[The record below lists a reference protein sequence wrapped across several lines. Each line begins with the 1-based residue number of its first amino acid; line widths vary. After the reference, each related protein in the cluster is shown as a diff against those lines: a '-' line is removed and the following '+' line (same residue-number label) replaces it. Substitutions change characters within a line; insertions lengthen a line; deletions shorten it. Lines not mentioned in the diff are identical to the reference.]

1 MRSAEQLHEG
11 PYHSAGRVIENIIII
26 RPDASQYGA
35 SGLFSGMLKEE
46 DEKVEELPEDA
57 DFKKAY
63 DAVKEDKNKVSYV
76 WFDDETKKPVK
87 QERDTTKIQTV
98 LYYYLKL
105 SGNAEMKYD
114 TVPESVVEVT
124 LFPSGEPQEE
134 IEVPQE
140 NVHSI

>member
-1 MRSAEQLHEG
+1 MKITT
-11 PYHSAGRVIENIIII
+11 PKD
-26 RPDASQYGA
+26 DA
-35 SGLFSGMLKEE
+35 FSGVLKEE
-46 DEKVEELPEDA
+46 DEKVEELLEDA